1 MLYPSLHK
9 DFFMIEQK
17 KMTPARKTSVPVE
30 KEEKTRKNLR
40 YQRDKDRE
48 KVRGIFKF
56 YEVPGGSLSFVFRK
70 YKEDPVERFDF
81 IDGQIYTVPL
91 GVAKHLNK
99 SGKYPVHAYKM
110 EEDGKPSRTIGKMV
124 SRYGFQSLE
133 FTDIDGLGDGAD
145 ESLITQ
151 MVEMKP

>member
-1 MLYPSLHK
+1 
-9 DFFMIEQK
+9 
-17 KMTPARKTSVPVE
+17 
-30 KEEKTRKNLR
+30 
-40 YQRDKDRE
+40 
-48 KVRGIFKF
+48 
-56 YEVPGGSLSFVFRK
+56 VPGGSLSFVFRK